1 MRMEEDT
8 YNWENIINIRRKGMD
23 SSIKNIEYSDYN
35 LALNT
40 ELLIEERIPYLS
52 LKSYLYAFVISEKIL
67 DKPEYFYKLIEYLDE
82 TRSITMDDIL
92 MLFGIS
98 EKIIDINNIVDEFVN
113 FIITLKNSYTDGVG

>member
-1 MRMEEDT
+1 M
-8 YNWENIINIRRKGMD
+8 
-23 SSIKNIEYSDYN
+23 
-35 LALNT
+35 
-40 ELLIEERIPYLS
+40 
-52 LKSYLYAFVISEKIL
+52 KSYLYAFVISEKIL

-113 FIITLKNSYTDGVG
+113 FIIILKNSYTGGVG

>member
-1 MRMEEDT
+1 M
-8 YNWENIINIRRKGMD
+8 
-23 SSIKNIEYSDYN
+23 
-35 LALNT
+35 
-40 ELLIEERIPYLS
+40 
-52 LKSYLYAFVISEKIL
+52 YAFVISEKIL

-82 TRSITMDDIL
+82 TRSITMYDIL